1 MHDRTRDFV
10 AEGRTIERVKI
21 LRRIAVAFVGG
32 TVLAVGVVMVV
43 LPGPAVVV
51 IPAGL
56 AILATE
62 FPWARRLLHRV
73 RKPIERGLGL
83 FRRTTAMD
91 GSRSAT
97 APPGRAEGGHAR

>member
-1 MHDRTRDFV
+1 MVRFF
-10 AEGRTIERVKI
+10 
-21 LRRIAVAFVGG
+21 RRIAVAFVGG

-62 FPWARRLLHRV
+62 FAWARRLLHRV
-73 RKPIERGLGL
+73 REPVERGLSL
-83 FRRTTAMD
+83 FKRITRPLSVAP
-91 GSRSAT
+91 GARNSRV
-97 APPGRAEGGHAR
+97 GGGGKIDSV

>member
-1 MHDRTRDFV
+1 MIRQ
-10 AEGRTIERVKI
+10 

-32 TVLAVGVVMVV
+32 IVLAVGVAMLV

-62 FPWARRLLHRV
+62 FRWARRLLRHV
-73 RKPIERGLGL
+73 RERIARGMSL
-83 FRRTTAMD
+83 FRRKPAD
-91 GSRSAT
+91 DCPKGDEAT
-97 APPGRAEGGHAR
+97 LRG

>member
-1 MHDRTRDFV
+1 MV
-10 AEGRTIERVKI
+10 RVF
-21 LRRIAVAFVGG
+21 RRIAVAFVGG

-73 RKPIERGLGL
+73 RKPVERALSFFKRGGPAARPPLSVDRPTE
-83 FRRTTAMD
+83 RR
-91 GSRSAT
+91 RQAT
-97 APPGRAEGGHAR
+97 P